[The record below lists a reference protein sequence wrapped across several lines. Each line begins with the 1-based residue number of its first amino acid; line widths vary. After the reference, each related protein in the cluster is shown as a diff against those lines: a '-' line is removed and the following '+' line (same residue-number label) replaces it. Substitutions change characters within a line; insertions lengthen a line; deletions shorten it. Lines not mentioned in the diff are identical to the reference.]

1 MRELKSRLPLFLVA
15 AKQIG
20 KEKRMKTQRIA
31 IWVAVLIMGSIQF
44 VSAQEPKK
52 MPKIGYLSGG
62 SASAAAPRVDAFRQ
76 GLRQLGYTEGRN
88 IEVEFRY
95 ADGNLDRMPDLAAEL
110 VRLKVDVIVSGTEQG
125 TRAVQQATKS
135 MPIVLTASGDPVAS
149 GFVASPAR
157 PGGNITGTTS
167 ATSSET
173 TRKRVELLKEA
184 VPKLS
189 YLVVVWNPGNLGQRQ
204 LLKETDEAA
213 KALDLKFRSVELE
226 RPADLENAFAAITKE
241 RPDGLII
248 LRSPIVA
255 VSAKRITE
263 FAEKNRLPA
272 MYGDSQL
279 VEVGGLM
286 SYAPDL
292 LDLDRRGAVYV
303 DKILK
308 GAKPADLPVEG
319 PKKFEVVIN
328 LKTAQQIGLDIPPA
342 VLKRADK
349 VIK

>member
-1 MRELKSRLPLFLVA
+1 
-15 AKQIG
+15 
-20 KEKRMKTQRIA
+20 MKTKTAA
-31 IWVAVLIMGSIQF
+31 ILMVVLFMGFVQF
-44 VSAQEPKK
+44 AKAQEPKK
-52 MPKIGYLSGG
+52 IPKIGYLSGG
-62 SASAAAPRVDAFRQ
+62 SASAAAPRVNAFRQ
-76 GLRQLGYTEGRN
+76 GLRQLGYTEGQN
-88 IEVEFRY
+88 VEVEFRY

-125 TRAVQQATKS
+125 TRAAQQAIKS
-135 MPIVLTASGDPVAS
+135 TPIVLTASGDPVAS
-149 GFVASPAR
+149 GFVASLAR

-173 TRKRVELLKEA
+173 TRKRVELLKET

-189 YLVVVWNPGNLGQRQ
+189 YLAVVWNPGNLSQREVV
-204 LLKETDEAA
+204 KETDAAA

-241 RPDGLII
+241 RPDELII

-255 VSAKRITE
+255 VSAKRIAE

-272 MYGDSQL
+272 IYGDSQL
-279 VEVGGLM
+279 VESGGLM

-292 LDLDRRGAVYV
+292 LDLDRRTAVYV

-328 LKTAQQIGLDIPPA
+328 LKTAQKIGLTLPQAI
-342 VLKRADK
+342 LSRADK

>member
-1 MRELKSRLPLFLVA
+1 
-15 AKQIG
+15 
-20 KEKRMKTQRIA
+20 MKTKRVA
-31 IWVAVLIMGSIQF
+31 ILVVALVMGLIQF
-44 VSAQEPKK
+44 AKAQEPKK
-52 MPKIGYLSGG
+52 LPKIGYLSGG
-62 SASAAAPRVDAFRQ
+62 SASAAGPRVDAFRQ
-76 GLRQLGYTEGRN
+76 GLRQLGYTEGQN

-95 ADGNLDRMPDLAAEL
+95 ADGNLDRMPDLVAEL
-110 VRLKVDVIVSGTEQG
+110 VRLKVEVIVSGTEQG
-125 TRAVQQATKS
+125 TRAAQQATKS
-135 MPIVLTASGDPVAS
+135 TPIILTASGDPVAS
-149 GFVASPAR
+149 GFVASLAR

-167 ATSSET
+167 STASET
-173 TRKRVELLKEA
+173 TRKRVELLKET

-189 YLVVVWNPGNLGQRQ
+189 YLAVVWNPGNLGQRQ
-204 LLKETDEAA
+204 VLKETDEAA
-213 KALDLKFRSVELE
+213 KALDLKFKAVELE

-241 RPDGLII
+241 RPNGLIV

-279 VEVGGLM
+279 VEGGGLM

-292 LDLDRRGAVYV
+292 IDLDRRTAVYV

-319 PKKFEVVIN
+319 PKKFELVIN
-328 LKTAQQIGLDIPPA
+328 LKTAEQIGLTIPQT
-342 VLKRADK
+342 VRNRADR